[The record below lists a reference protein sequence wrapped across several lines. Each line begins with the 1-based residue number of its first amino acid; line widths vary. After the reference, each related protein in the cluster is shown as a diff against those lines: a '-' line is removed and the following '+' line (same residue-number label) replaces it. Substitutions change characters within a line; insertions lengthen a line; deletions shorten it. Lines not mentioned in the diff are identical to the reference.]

1 MSTLGP
7 QRQKASYAGLL
18 QVPGGITSTLQTVQ
32 DGNGN
37 ATGLQL
43 STTSVSA
50 LGIVSNTA
58 QNIYGGSAGQ
68 LVYQTGVSTTNFV
81 STGTTGQFLQ
91 SNGLATPTFVSVTAS
106 TVGALPTTGGAMTGA
121 IDMNA
126 NLINDLATPV
136 ASTDAATKGYVDSV
150 AVGLQTKTAV
160 TCATT
165 TNLASLS
172 GLLTIDSITVTAGQ
186 RVLVKDQYLSE
197 TNGIYVAAA
206 GAWSRSTDA
215 DTWAELVG
223 AAVFVSSGTA
233 NSGTTWVTN
242 IPSSGTIGVTSIVW
256 NQFSA
261 TGNYTAGTGLSL
273 AGNQFSLSTPVAI
286 ANGGTN
292 STATPT
298 AGTIAYGTGSAVAYS
313 NVGSSGQLL
322 QSNGSS
328 APTFATVN
336 ISTLGACAAS
346 VIASKSG
353 IPYPNAI
360 SRPVSDML
368 GDLISIKDYGAIGD
382 GTHPA
387 EDTAAFQIAANS
399 GTAVYIPAGS
409 YILNSTITFS
419 TPGTCLIGAGLNAT
433 FVQSTFAS
441 GDVFNITSGY
451 ISIENISFST
461 SVTRTSGSTVN
472 MSGIGPSRSLRNFG
486 ISGAYIGVSL
496 NGTLDELS
504 NGSIRDTVS
513 GSGMA
518 IQVGNSASGFNQ
530 LIQNVIT
537 DAPFTTLSSTIDSSV
552 TTIPLADASGFASS
566 GVVTIEWEQIS
577 YSGKSGN
584 NLTGATRGINGTT
597 AASHNSGK
605 SVFAAPLAGLRLYQ
619 TYDIRV
625 ISCELQHNI
634 HGCYISPGNGQLA
647 YAGYFDSCYFDSCS
661 WAGLTI
667 IPSGTGIANLCRFDA
682 CWFGNT
688 ATGDGI
694 YMAGYNRVQGTH
706 FSTCQVISNRRN
718 GYVFS
723 DCDDVSIIG
732 GRVEGNGAHGINVFA
747 NSNKFNIVGVTST
760 VNGEQ
765 GVYIG
770 TGCDYFNV
778 TNCLIYDNTLGA
790 IQDAS
795 GADHQ
800 NVSLNTYTGAANTRG
815 VGCNVVDVTG
825 SRNLSLNSGSFY
837 AYANNRPYAVFVT
850 IQISCDVSFS
860 SIAFIGSTWLGGN
873 RVSTIGKDY
882 TGGFFATH
890 SFMVPPNSSYYVSK
904 SNNSVSVVTW
914 IEYI

>member
-58 QNIYGGSAGQ
+58 QNVYGGSAGQ

-298 AGTIAYGTGSAVAYS
+298 AGTVAYGTGSAVAYS

-322 QSNGSS
+322 KSNGSS
-328 APTFATVN
+328 APTF
-336 ISTLGACAAS
+336 ST
-346 VIASKSG
+346 I
-353 IPYPNAI
+353 
-360 SRPVSDML
+360 
-368 GDLISIKDYGAIGD
+368 
-382 GTHPA
+382 
-387 EDTAAFQIAANS
+387 TAADVSALGTSVTVTNS
-399 GTAVYIPAGS
+399 GTAYTGAVSRAVTDILGDTLNVRDFGATGNGSTDDGPAIQAAIDAASSAQKPLVFNGGTYLIVTAVEIKSNTTIYGSSGATIFVSKNCVLGPSIGGVGRAIYTLGSTQNISINGITFQSTKVGLTQAVTIAFQSVTNLNINECQFTDFGDGTYYAQGFILFGGSNVSVTNSVFNNCSGDGGAFSDGTVNFEFRGNVCSNNLDWGFAFSNNCSKGTVADNLFLSNTSTATGADECTNMVFSGNVSYACEHGVRVARFGATSDPQQYITITNNVINGCQFGVSVEDMGS
-409 YILNSTITFS
+409 AAYYTIVGNTITFATQQGIRVS
-419 TPGTCLIGAGLNAT
+419 NSENGTIVGNQITSTTNEAILFYSSSGAACGRAAVTGNHIHVCTYGIRQVNSGGTAVQITVSGNDVTNASIAKAGLLTPG
-433 FVQSTFAS
+433 
-441 GDVFNITSGY
+441 
-451 ISIENISFST
+451 
-461 SVTRTSGSTVN
+461 
-472 MSGIGPSRSLRNFG
+472 GIGCSPVNKTSSRSLGTTYTNQNDFPMFVAVTANNPNLG
-486 ISGAYIGVSL
+486 GSDTLAVYVNGLFIMGQQSIGYGGAY
-496 NGTLDELS
+496 
-504 NGSIRDTVS
+504 
-513 GSGMA
+513 
-518 IQVGNSASGFNQ
+518 
-530 LIQNVIT
+530 
-537 DAPFTTLSSTIDSSV
+537 P
-552 TTIPLADASGFASS
+552 
-566 GVVTIEWEQIS
+566 
-577 YSGKSGN
+577 
-584 NLTGATRGINGTT
+584 
-597 AASHNSGK
+597 
-605 SVFAAPLAGLRLYQ
+605 
-619 TYDIRV
+619 
-625 ISCELQHNI
+625 
-634 HGCYISPGNGQLA
+634 
-647 YAGYFDSCYFDSCS
+647 
-661 WAGLTI
+661 
-667 IPSGTGIANLCRFDA
+667 
-682 CWFGNT
+682 
-688 ATGDGI
+688 
-694 YMAGYNRVQGTH
+694 
-706 FSTCQVISNRRN
+706 
-718 GYVFS
+718 
-723 DCDDVSIIG
+723 
-732 GRVEGNGAHGINVFA
+732 
-747 NSNKFNIVGVTST
+747 
-760 VNGEQ
+760 
-765 GVYIG
+765 
-770 TGCDYFNV
+770 
-778 TNCLIYDNTLGA
+778 
-790 IQDAS
+790 
-795 GADHQ
+795 
-800 NVSLNTYTGAANTRG
+800 ANT
-815 VGCNVVDVTG
+815 C
-825 SRNLSLNSGSFY
+825 
-837 AYANNRPYAVFVT
+837 
-850 IQISCDVSFS
+850 VSF
-860 SIAFIGSTWLGGN
+860 
-873 RVSTIGKDY
+873 V
-882 TGGFFATH
+882 
-890 SFMVPPNSSYYVSK
+890 VPPSATYQ
-904 SNNSVSVVTW
+904 VVGFLGQFNTTPILW
-914 IEYI
+914 TEYTS